1 MTLFEKIIAR
11 EIPAEI
17 VHEDDD
23 CLAFRDI
30 QPQAPTHIL
39 IIPKKV
45 IPRIGEASS
54 DDQALLGHL
63 LLTAG
68 NIARELGLDYTEN
81 EGFRLVVNH
90 GKNGGESVPHLHV
103 HLLGGR
109 PLTWPPG

>member
-1 MTLFEKIIAR
+1 MTLFEKIIDR
-11 EIPAEI
+11 EIPADI

-23 CLAFRDI
+23 CLAFHDV

-39 IIPKKV
+39 VIPKKP
-45 IPRIGEASS
+45 IPRIGEAQPE
-54 DDQALLGHL
+54 DQALLGHL

-68 NIARELGLDYTEN
+68 QIARQLGLDDTAA
-81 EGFRLVVNH
+81 EGFRVVINH

-109 PLTWPPG
+109 PLSWPPG